1 MDIKIRDSNF
11 AHCEY
16 TNNKTSKFDVKWNR
30 IFNSNNIGDDDF
42 VIYTD
47 HQLYMVDTD
56 VNVKNKIAWLVEPP
70 SISPHF
76 YYWIRKNN
84 KKFKYVLTFDDSLL
98 SKGENYIYLPFGGC
112 WINSED
118 QKIHEKTKLTSII
131 SSAKKMTYGHNL
143 RHIIINKYKDSLDV
157 YGGGYNFIENKI
169 IGLKD
174 YRFSITIENIKKDFY
189 ITEKLIDCFVTG
201 TVPIYW
207 GCPKLDKFFDME
219 GIIMFDD
226 LKDIDN
232 IINNLSIETYN
243 KMLTSIKNN
252 FELAK
257 SFFLAEDYMIEQ
269 DYIKKYFLI

>member
-1 MDIKIRDSNF
+1 
-11 AHCEY
+11 
-16 TNNKTSKFDVKWNR
+16 
-30 IFNSNNIGDDDF
+30 
-42 VIYTD
+42 
-47 HQLYMVDTD
+47 
-56 VNVKNKIAWLVEPP
+56 
-70 SISPHF
+70 
-76 YYWIRKNN
+76 
-84 KKFKYVLTFDDSLL
+84 
-98 SKGENYIYLPFGGC
+98 
-112 WINSED
+112 
-118 QKIHEKTKLTSII
+118 
-131 SSAKKMTYGHNL
+131 MTYGHNL